1 MLKKLRE
8 RKTIKLIMFI
18 TAILVLPA
26 FVLWGV
32 GSALRTRG
40 TSNIAGVVFSK
51 KITKDEFLKQ
61 YQAVYNQAQ
70 LLYGENVSKLLDYL
84 NLEGQTWQRI
94 ILLQEAGRNKVK
106 VANEEIISSIRN
118 APLFQKKDKFDTAT
132 YDTILKYYMGINPRE
147 YEEQVRNSLKIKK
160 LLDKAA
166 SGINAAA
173 EEAWE
178 EYKKGNTTYKLSYIP
193 LKPSD
198 YYADTKYTEEELSS
212 FYQANKEQ
220 FKKPEQ
226 ANIIYLAVKPEPF
239 IKDVNITDAEIQDYY
254 QQHKSEFKKDTKEG
268 VDEESDTISDETKGK
283 ISEALKKTAAK
294 NIAEDL
300 IWKVQ
305 DKIDS
310 GLTLK
315 EAAAENKLKVS
326 ETGFFSPWDPIPG
339 IGWAYKITQT
349 AFSFSPGKTS
359 DIIEAQNAFYII
371 QLKEKKA
378 PYIPEFN
385 EIKTKVEES
394 FKNNQAE
401 EIAKKDAQKK
411 LDEMIEL
418 SAAKG
423 DIDKFLKEHNLS
435 FKQTDYLTRSAY
447 IAQIG
452 NASDIIDSLKA
463 DTAGDFNP
471 EVIKC
476 TAGYL
481 IVRIEEVKEAVKEDF
496 EKDKK
501 QFIEK
506 LLDEKKKQ
514 HLNDWFNQLKEQADL
529 EIYFKMPRQ

>member
-18 TAILVLPA
+18 TAILVIPA

-40 TSNIAGVVFSK
+40 TNHIAGVVFSK

-70 LLYGENVSKLLDYL
+70 LLYGEKVSKLLDYL
-84 NLEGQTWQRI
+84 NLEGQAWQRI
-94 ILLQEAGRNKVK
+94 ILLQEAGKNRIKVS
-106 VANEEIISSIRN
+106 NEEIISSIKN
-118 APLFQKKDKFDTAT
+118 SPLFQKKGKFDTNT

-160 LLDKAA
+160 LLDEVT
-166 SGINAAA
+166 SGINATE

-178 EYKKGNTTYKLSYIP
+178 KYKKENTAYKLSYIL

-198 YYADTKYTEEELSS
+198 YYATTKYTEEELSS
-212 FYQANKEQ
+212 FYQAYKEQ

-226 ANIIYLAVKPEPF
+226 VNIIYLVVKPEQF
-239 IKDVNITDAEIQDYY
+239 ITDVNVTDSEIQDYY
-254 QQHKSEFKKDTKEG
+254 QEHKSEFKKEGKEQE
-268 VDEESDTISDETKGK
+268 EESDVISDEIKVK
-283 ISEALKKTAAK
+283 ISGVLKKTGAK
-294 NIAEDL
+294 NMAEDL

-315 EAAAENKLKVS
+315 AAAAENNLEVS

-349 AFSFSPGKTS
+349 AFSLSPGKTS
-359 DIIEAQNAFYII
+359 DIISAQNAFYII
-371 QLKEKKA
+371 QLKEKKS
-378 PYIPEFN
+378 PYIPEFR
-385 EIKTKVEES
+385 EIRTKVEES
-394 FKNNQAE
+394 FRNKQAE

-411 LDEMIEL
+411 LDKIMEL
-418 SAAKG
+418 SDTKG
-423 DIDKFLKEHNLS
+423 NIDEFCKEHNLS
-435 FKQTDYLTRSAY
+435 FKQTDYITRKSY
-447 IAQIG
+447 IAQVG
-452 NASDIIDSLKA
+452 NASDIIDRLKV
-463 DTAGDFNP
+463 DNAGDFNP

-481 IVRIEEVKEAVKEDF
+481 IVKIEGIKEAAKEDF

-501 QFIEK
+501 QIIEE
-506 LLDEKKKQ
+506 LLLKKKKQ

-529 EIYFKMPRQ
+529 KIYFKIPRQ